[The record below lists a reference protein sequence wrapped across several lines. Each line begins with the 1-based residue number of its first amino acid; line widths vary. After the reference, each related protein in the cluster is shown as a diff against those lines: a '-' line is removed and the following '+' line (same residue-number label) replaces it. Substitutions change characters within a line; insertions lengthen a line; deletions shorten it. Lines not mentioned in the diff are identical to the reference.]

1 MLSDSHDHKT
11 ETLTAMYVIRF
22 ILHNE
27 RAVVMVVG
35 FTTTFAI
42 NAYHH

>member
-1 MLSDSHDHKT
+1 MEEAGVPGESYQHVAVT
-11 ETLTAMYVIRF
+11 